1 MMSGSERR
9 DRIDPF
15 QLRLLMQFWFV
26 GQVQH
31 LSWLQKEVRH
41 LVVTKRG
48 EREKGDFRRA
58 VAVQSTILISASRA
72 LVLRAC

>member
-1 MMSGSERR
+1 
-9 DRIDPF
+9 
-15 QLRLLMQFWFV
+15 MQFWFV

-31 LSWLQKEVRH
+31 LSWLQKEVQH

-58 VAVQSTILISASRA
+58 VQQSTILRLA
-72 LVLRAC
+72 VWY

>member
-1 MMSGSERR
+1 MSGSERR